1 MAGTFRKA
9 LDFFQST
16 LYCDVDEDLFAAS
29 CLHDRSLPLPASNTH
44 IAKQMRVVAGL
55 MVCGKA
61 LDDHV
66 FRGTYVTGSKDDGLD
81 RALQRLASQTPRQEA
96 YLRAVLLKV
105 LPEDQQRSRERRIE
119 QAVQQV
125 SAAVGKWSRDAV
137 SFESGLQSI
146 CLEASNSWQLV
157 LEVEDRIMPEFTV
170 EVGSDWQQ
178 LPTIQ
183 APASSGAASTGQA
196 KAQARP
202 QKQQAGPAPRPAQGA
217 LTRNKVANVVWPAF
231 LAAAS
236 HAAEDAP
243 DDPPVVPVHRGY
255 VLTKAQVQDEEEE
268 ISRKEST
275 HRLARQGTRRTQLS
289 DQKKR
294 RNSAGFLSTQGSAGS
309 AGK

>member
-16 LYCDVDEDLFAAS
+16 LYYDIDEDLFAAG
-29 CLHDRSLPLPASNTH
+29 CVHDRSLPLPASNTH
-44 IAKQMRVVAGL
+44 IAKQMRVIAGL
-55 MVCGKA
+55 IVCGKA

-66 FRGTYVTGSKDDGLD
+66 FRATYITGSKDNGLD
-81 RALQRLASQTPRQEA
+81 RALQRLASQNPRQEA

-105 LPEDQQRSRERRIE
+105 LPDDQQRSRERSIK
-119 QAVQQV
+119 QAIQQV
-125 SAAVGKWSRDAV
+125 LAAVGKWSGDAD

-170 EVGSDWQQ
+170 EVGSEWQQ

-183 APASSGAASTGQA
+183 ASASSRAVSTGQA
-196 KAQARP
+196 KAQVRP
-202 QKQQAGPAPRPAQGA
+202 QKQQAGPAPKTTQGP

-236 HAAEDAP
+236 HAADDAP
-243 DDPPVVPVHRGY
+243 DDPPVVPVHEHATG
-255 VLTKAQVQDEEEE
+255 Q
-268 ISRKEST
+268 
-275 HRLARQGTRRTQLS
+275 
-289 DQKKR
+289 
-294 RNSAGFLSTQGSAGS
+294 
-309 AGK
+309 